1 MFASRIFSISFSN
14 SKKSKIVRTLAEKP
28 LDVTDEVLLDVVWIA
43 LELLKVQRR
52 VIVEALP
59 PASENRYL
67 RSLIELMILFAT
79 PYSIASDADIQ

>member
-1 MFASRIFSISFSN
+1 MRGRRAL
-14 SKKSKIVRTLAEKP
+14 IVRAEKP

-67 RSLIELMILFAT
+67 RSLIELMILFAR
-79 PYSIASDADIQ
+79 P

>member
-1 MFASRIFSISFSN
+1 MRGRRAL
-14 SKKSKIVRTLAEKP
+14 IVRAEKP